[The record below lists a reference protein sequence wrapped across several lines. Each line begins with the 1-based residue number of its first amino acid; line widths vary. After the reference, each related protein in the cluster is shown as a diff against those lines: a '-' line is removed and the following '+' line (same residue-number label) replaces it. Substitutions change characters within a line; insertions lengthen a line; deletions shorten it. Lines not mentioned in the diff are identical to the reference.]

1 MGARM
6 ARAASNVGDAAPPPP
21 PASGPP
27 GAPPDARRP
36 SAGTTAPSREARVI
50 ELYKPETTSILGIT
64 CEESADGSHVIITAL
79 SASGLAAQ
87 SGLLSVGD
95 KLISVDDSP
104 LPNDPNETA
113 RRLRACRGI
122 MRIGIKPGDGAP
134 PPPPPPSG
142 AQSAEPPPPPPPPG
156 ASAASVEMLRRGASS
171 ATHALASGARALS
184 GMVGERKGSAA
195 APPPP
200 PPGGPPPPPPPLDAA
215 TAEVVAQLAAAAL
228 DQFGADAARAAREA
242 AAEYE
247 VPEIA
252 DAVVEAVLTARVRAI
267 ADWEAEANELLRK
280 AS

>member
-1 MGARM
+1 M
-6 ARAASNVGDAAPPPP
+6 
-21 PASGPP
+21 
-27 GAPPDARRP
+27 
-36 SAGTTAPSREARVI
+36 
-50 ELYKPETTSILGIT
+50 
-64 CEESADGSHVIITAL
+64 IITAL

-142 AQSAEPPPPPPPPG
+142 AAPG
-156 ASAASVEMLRRGASS
+156 RRRRRRRPALRRRRSRCCGA
-171 ATHALASGARALS
+171 ARLGDARAR
-184 GMVGERKGSAA
+184 ERRARAQRPAAGGGRAGLGRGAA
-195 APPPP
+195 AAAARQPAAAAAAARR
-200 PPGGPPPPPPPLDAA
+200 GGGGGRR
-215 TAEVVAQLAAAAL
+215 QLAAAAL